1 MYLIGIYN
9 NNKLSYLRKDKILVD
24 KVDELCYYETYSE
37 ANNRASKVLEKKMVF
52 STKDILSTVDGEK
65 LIQQFCLT
73 ALNTG
78 VSSAITEENTDKQ

>member
-1 MYLIGIYN
+1 MYLIVIYN

-24 KVDELCYYETYSE
+24 NVDEMCYYETFSE

-52 STKDILSTVDGEK
+52 STKDVLSTEDGKK

-73 ALNTG
+73 SFN
-78 VSSAITEENTDKQ
+78 N